1 MQERERLK
9 SDLDLQRELDALR
22 QERQMQKDEA
32 KLKVIFMWHVHFYE
46 FVLGKAMIAKNMFHF
61 R

>member
-32 KLKVIFMWHVHFYE
+32 KLKVIFM
-46 FVLGKAMIAKNMFHF
+46 
-61 R
+61 